1 MHFKLTFLLAGIFSL
16 MIPTKVLALD
26 NCGSSKKDTG
36 IESNMVNGGLEI
48 ISTQTIKVDS
58 DLKEDF
64 IKSLYEAEST
74 ARIEIL
80 RWIKSNCNK
89 RGCFNLE
96 KLINSTN
103 LNEQLSMMVTNS
115 KCHIRKK
122 YVQVS
127 VELSSKTM
135 KLEN

>member
-26 NCGSSKKDTG
+26 NCGSSKKDTR
-36 IESNMVNGGLEI
+36 IESNMVKGGLEI

-64 IKSLYEAEST
+64 IKSLYEAESN

-80 RWIKSNCNK
+80 RWIKSNCNG

-96 KLINSTN
+96 KLIDSTN
-103 LNEQLSMMVTNS
+103 LDEQLSMMVTNS

-127 VELSSKTM
+127 VELSSKTI
-135 KLEN
+135 KLVN